1 MNRLTFKRTGAL
13 YGVPWWTLSKDYLV
27 LDEGLIIGRIIC
39 GRAGP
44 KDKRWSWIILTYG
57 PRSVNNLAMRQVSE
71 TRWQLFGRGGRVIFL
86 YWGAY
91 NRPTLVP

>member
-27 LDEGLIIGRIIC
+27 LDEGLIIGRIIR

-57 PRSVNNLAMRQVSE
+57 PRSVNESGYAPSFGDAMAAFQA
-71 TRWQLFGRGGRVIFL
+71 RWSRSLGQKTYAQTI
-86 YWGAY
+86 A
-91 NRPTLVP
+91 

>member
-44 KDKRWSWIILTYG
+44 KDKRWSWIILTHG
-57 PRSVNNLAMRQVSE
+57 QQSVNDTGYAPSLRHAMAAFRA
-71 TRWQLFGRGGRVIFL
+71 RWLRSL
-86 YWGAY
+86 
-91 NRPTLVP
+91 NRESYARTIA